1 MKFSDGE
8 LLVFSLW
15 SGIILGLGIGW
26 FINVAKL
33 LSMEALPLTGL
44 FIVRIIGIFVAP
56 LGGVIGYF

>member
-1 MKFSDGE
+1 MKYFDGE
-8 LLVFSLW
+8 MVGFFMAV
-15 SGIILGLGIGW
+15 GVVMGLCVGW